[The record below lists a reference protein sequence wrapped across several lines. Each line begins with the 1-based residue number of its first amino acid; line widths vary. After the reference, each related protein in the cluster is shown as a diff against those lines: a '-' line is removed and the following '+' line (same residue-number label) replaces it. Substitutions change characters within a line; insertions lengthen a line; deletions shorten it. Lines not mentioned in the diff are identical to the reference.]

1 MTEFNQN
8 SGISN
13 LCKFHKISFFDYA
26 KVWSNTIVN
35 PYFMKISQLE
45 NKSGLSRDTIRYYED
60 IGLLPAPHR
69 SANGYRIYTNDHL
82 AILQFIVQGKAIG
95 FSLKEIKSGL
105 DRYLKLGHLCPEF
118 KQELEAKKH
127 FFCQRIKDDKA
138 VVTHIDKM
146 LKTS

>member
-1 MTEFNQN
+1 
-8 SGISN
+8 
-13 LCKFHKISFFDYA
+13 
-26 KVWSNTIVN
+26 
-35 PYFMKISQLE
+35 MKISQLE

-69 SANGYRIYTNDHL
+69 SSNGYRIYTNDHL